1 MKTEFEKSTI
11 KDLRD
16 IKGMSQLQFARL
28 VGTSRQMLDKWE
40 KGDCKPGM
48 DSLLKISNACNV
60 PVSHFFNQN
69 DVSVHHTAPQEGEA

>member
-48 DSLLKISNACNV
+48 DSLLKISNACAV
-60 PVSHFFNQN
+60 PVSHFFNEI
-69 DVSVHHTAPQEGEA
+69 DVCIHHTKQQEAEV